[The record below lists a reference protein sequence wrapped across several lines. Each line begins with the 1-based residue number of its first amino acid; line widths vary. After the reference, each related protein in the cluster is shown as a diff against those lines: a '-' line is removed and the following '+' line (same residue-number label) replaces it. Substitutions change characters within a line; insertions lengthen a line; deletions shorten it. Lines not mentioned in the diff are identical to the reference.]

1 MNRILLLASN
11 PLHRERLVDWLSA
24 RYDVLRPA
32 GSQLPSQAFD
42 LCIVDAG
49 ALTQHGDW
57 LREHKDEAFPVLL
70 PVLFLGSEQE
80 LLEQVSHKYWQTVD
94 ELLSTDADQIEV
106 QFRLGNLF
114 RTRQA
119 TLELKLEHERLL
131 YTSKAIESISDGITI
146 ADANGTAIYNNQA
159 FIDLYGYTVNELN
172 VRGIPASLFTDPN
185 IAAEIFATMREG
197 RTWNGEVELTTKAG
211 DLVPT
216 LLRADSIR
224 DEAGKPIGLISVYT
238 DITEYRI
245 VQAAE
250 HRQRVLAEALRDIAA
265 ALTSTLDL
273 GEVLKRILTNIGR
286 VVPHDAAYIML
297 IENGEAHVV
306 RTQGFRER
314 TIEDW
319 LTRQPY
325 HVEQV
330 PELYQMAV
338 SGQPMVIPT
347 LDNAWY
353 ENKPAALRRFR
364 SYTGAPI
371 RLKGKT
377 IGFLHLSSV
386 TPNFFTVVH
395 AERLQAFAD
404 QAAIALQNAQ
414 LHEKAQALAVLEE
427 RQRLARDLHDAVSQ
441 TLFSAAMIA
450 EALPRLWDRQPERAR
465 EQLHE
470 LYRLTRGAQAEMRTL
485 LLELRPSTL
494 LEANLEELLNQLAAA
509 VIGRTRMNVRLDIE
523 GDLRMPGD
531 VQTAYYY
538 IAQEAFNNIVKHSR
552 ARQVDVRVA
561 STPDAIT
568 LTIRDDGRGFDTA
581 QVPATSLGLGI
592 MRERANA
599 IGAALQIDSL
609 PGQGTTVTTMWFAKN
624 GKQEGQHERV
634 EQNSHYDR

>member
-11 PLHRERLVDWLSA
+11 QIHRERLADWLSA
-24 RYDVLRPA
+24 RYDVLLPT
-32 GSQLPSQAFD
+32 GSQLPAQAFD
-42 LCIVDAG
+42 LCIVDSG
-49 ALTQHGDW
+49 ALTQYGEW
-57 LREHKDEAFPVLL
+57 LHTRKDEAFPILL

-80 LLEQVSHKYWQTVD
+80 LLNEVPQKRWQTVD
-94 ELLSTDADQIEV
+94 EMLPTDADQIEV

-159 FIDLYGYTVNELN
+159 FIDRYGYTVNELN

-211 DLVPT
+211 NLVPT

-224 DEAGKPIGLISVYT
+224 DEAGRPIGLISVCT
-238 DITEYRI
+238 DITEYRM

-273 GEVLKRILTNIGR
+273 DEVLKRILTNIGR

-297 IENGEAHVV
+297 IENGEARVV
-306 RTQGFRER
+306 RTQGFGER
-314 TIEDW
+314 TIEEW

-338 SGQPMVIPT
+338 SGQPMVVPT

-353 ENKPAALRRFR
+353 ENKPEALRRFR

-377 IGFLHLSSV
+377 IGFLHLNSA

-509 VIGRTRMNVRLDIE
+509 VIGRTRMNVRLDVE
-523 GDLRMPGD
+523 GDLKMPGD

-552 ARQVDVRVA
+552 AHQVDVRVA
-561 STPDAIT
+561 STPDTVT
-568 LTIRDDGRGFDTA
+568 LTIRDDGRGFDTD

-592 MRERANA
+592 MRERASA
-599 IGAALQIDSL
+599 IGATLQIDSS
-609 PGQGTTVTTMWFAKN
+609 PGQGTTVTTMWFAEN
-624 GKQEGQHERV
+624 GKLEGQHERV
-634 EQNSHYDR
+634 KENQRYDR

>member
-11 PLHRERLVDWLSA
+11 QLHRERLADWLSA
-24 RYDVLRPA
+24 RYDVLFPDN
-32 GSQLPSQAFD
+32 SQLPTQAFD
-42 LCIVDAG
+42 LCIVDVG
-49 ALTQHGDW
+49 ALIEHGPA
-57 LREHKDEAFPVLL
+57 LKARKDDAFPVLL
-70 PVLFLGSEQE
+70 PVLFLGSSDE
-80 LLEQVSHKYWQTVD
+80 LTRQVPQNLWQAVD
-94 ELLSTDADQIEV
+94 EILSTDAKQTEV

-114 RTRQA
+114 RTRHA

-159 FIDLYGYTVNELN
+159 FIDLYGYTVNDLN
-172 VRGIPASLFTDPN
+172 VRGIPASLFTDPA
-185 IAAEIFATMREG
+185 IAAEIFSTMREG
-197 RTWNGEVELTTKAG
+197 RTWNGEVELTTKTG
-211 DLVPT
+211 ELVPT
-216 LLRADSIR
+216 LMRADSIR
-224 DEAGKPIGLISVYT
+224 DEAGKPIGLISVCT
-238 DITEYRI
+238 DITEYKM

-273 GEVLKRILTNIGR
+273 SEVLKRILTNIGR
-286 VVPHDAAYIML
+286 VVPHDAAFIML
-297 IENGEAHVV
+297 IENGEARVV

-314 TIEDW
+314 AIEDW
-319 LTRQPY
+319 LTQQPY
-325 HVEQV
+325 RVEQA

-347 LDNAWY
+347 LDASWY
-353 ENKPAALRRFR
+353 EEKPEAMRRFR

-377 IGFLHLSSV
+377 IGFLHLNSAA
-386 TPNFFTVVH
+386 PNFFTVVH

-450 EALPRLWDRQPERAR
+450 EALPRLWDRNAKRAR

-509 VIGRTRMNVRLDIE
+509 VIGRTRMKVTLDIE

-552 ARQVDVRVA
+552 ARRVDVRVA
-561 STPDAIT
+561 STEEAIT
-568 LTIRDDGRGFDTA
+568 LSISDDGRGFDA
-581 QVPATSLGLGI
+581 EQVPATSLGLGI

-599 IGAALQIDSL
+599 IGASLQVQSA
-609 PGQGTTVTTMWFAKN
+609 PGQGTTVTTMWFARN
-624 GKQEGQHERV
+624 GEQEGQHERV
-634 EQNSHYDR
+634 EQNPHYDR